1 VQIVN
6 IGERSGRLEPM
17 LMHAAAAFDR
27 QVNTS
32 LKIFT
37 KALPPVLIVVMAVVA
52 GFVLMGIMLPLLE
65 LQKTLGG

>member
-1 VQIVN
+1 
-6 IGERSGRLEPM
+6 M